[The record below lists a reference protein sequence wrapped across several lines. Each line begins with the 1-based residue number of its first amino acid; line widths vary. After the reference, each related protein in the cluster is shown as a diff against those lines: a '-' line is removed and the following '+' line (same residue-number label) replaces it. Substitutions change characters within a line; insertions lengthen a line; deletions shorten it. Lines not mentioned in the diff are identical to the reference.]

1 MMMVMMMMMMMMVMM
16 VMMMMKMMSSL
27 AETCETTRGEP
38 ERAVNAAHSTTT
50 GPNHQLMIIVNTK
63 IQIQT
68 QHQIHLRYK

>member
-1 MMMVMMMMMMMMVMM
+1 MMTMRTIRNMMMMMMMMVMM
-16 VMMMMKMMSSL
+16 MMSSL
-27 AETCETTRGEP
+27 AETRETTRGEP